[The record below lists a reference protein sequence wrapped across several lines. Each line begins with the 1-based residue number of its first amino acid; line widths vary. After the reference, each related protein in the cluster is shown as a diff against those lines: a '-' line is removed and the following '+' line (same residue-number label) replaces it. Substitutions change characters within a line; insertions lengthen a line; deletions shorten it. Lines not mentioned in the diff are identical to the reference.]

1 MLGLPKSPSFH
12 SGLDLLA
19 DATSATP
26 TAQTA
31 SSGGPPEFASTNP
44 FTLAA
49 IKQSIIDFNLYSDI
63 SDMSS
68 TEGESDDSALMF
80 AGMQLPSLLG
90 ECGGSRTFN
99 LKPGSSVLDA
109 ALRASKTLIPGFYKH
124 LKPRK

>member
-1 MLGLPKSPSFH
+1 MVYSEYLPGARAMLGLPKSPSFH

-19 DATSATP
+19 DASTVTP
-26 TAQTA
+26 TAHTPPNPSQVGGTA
-31 SSGGPPEFASTNP
+31 TVAEFPSTNP

-90 ECGGSRTFN
+90 KC
-99 LKPGSSVLDA
+99 VLA
-109 ALRASKTLIPGFYKH
+109 AYN
-124 LKPRK
+124 